1 MPRNSAPPRE
11 GGQPA
16 SDPTLSTL
24 WQAIE
29 AISMARGHRPSDVAR
44 FVGLHAAHYYRIRK
58 HPQQIARC
66 RPEVLARFAAYVD
79 WTVLDVYLGSGLID
93 ASDLW
98 SAPASAE
105 VLREALVKV
114 ARGRFASGLIT
125 SLDDAAP
132 DHQLLIARLHVAVLT
147 EAMNKA

>member
-1 MPRNSAPPRE
+1 MPRKPSPPHE
-11 GGQPA
+11 GGHLA
-16 SDPTLSTL
+16 SNPTPSTL
-24 WQAIE
+24 WHAIE
-29 AISMARGHRPSDVAR
+29 AVSLARGHRPSDVAR

-66 RPEVLARFAAYVD
+66 RSEVLARFSEYVE

-93 ASDLW
+93 PSDLW
-98 SAPASAE
+98 AAPTSAE

-114 ARGRFASGLIT
+114 ARGRFASGLT
-125 SLDDAAP
+125 TPLDDAAL

-147 EAMNKA
+147 EAMGKT